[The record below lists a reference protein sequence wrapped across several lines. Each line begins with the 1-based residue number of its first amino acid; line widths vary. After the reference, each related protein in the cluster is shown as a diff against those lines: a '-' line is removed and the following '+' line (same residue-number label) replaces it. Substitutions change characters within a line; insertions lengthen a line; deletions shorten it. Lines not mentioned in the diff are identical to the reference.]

1 MRKNSIIKRLAA
13 FIKPDMTYLLLA
25 LVFAVISVAA
35 TLVTPVL
42 IGRAIDNIV
51 EKGEVDFKGVLPYLG
66 LIAAALITVVLFQ
79 WLMALCTN
87 IISQRTVLRL
97 RTQAFSHLH
106 KVPLSYIDTNPHG
119 DIISRVINDIDQ
131 VANGLLQGFQQF
143 FSGIVTI
150 VGTILFMLAINVNMA
165 MVVILITPLSLLVA
179 TVLTRLTYKQFKKQ
193 SELQGRIGSYIEEMV
208 GNQSVVKA
216 FSYEKRAES
225 KFAEI
230 NNELYGVGVKA
241 QFYSAMVNPG
251 TRFVN
256 GLVYTGTAVFGALS
270 VLQNPAFTIGFLSSF
285 LSYAGQYTKP
295 FNEISGVVAE
305 LQSAFA
311 STRRIFELL
320 DSKTL
325 PDDSNNRELSTCDGT
340 VDIKH
345 VYFSY
350 TPDRKLIEDFN
361 LNVKSGQR
369 TAIVGPTGCGKTTLI
384 NLLMRFY
391 DVDSGEISVSGE
403 PIKALTRKSLRRS
416 YGMVLQDTWLF
427 KGTVKENISYAKP
440 DATDDE
446 IIAAAKSAHAH
457 SFIKRLP
464 SGYDTVIGDDS
475 GISQGQKQLLCIARV
490 MLSLPPMLILDEA
503 TSSID
508 TRTEMRIQRA
518 FTKMM
523 DGRTSFIIA
532 HRLSTI
538 KEADCIL
545 VMENGKIIE
554 TGTHDELLAKGGFYA
569 NLYNSQFAI

>member
-311 STRRIFELL
+311 SARRIFELL

-340 VDIKH
+340 VNIKH

-545 VMENGKIIE
+545 VMESGKIIE

>member
-311 STRRIFELL
+311 SARRIFELL

-340 VDIKH
+340 VNIKH

>member
-311 STRRIFELL
+311 SARRIFELL

-340 VDIKH
+340 VNIKH

-391 DVDSGEISVSGE
+391 DVDSGKISVSGE

>member
-1 MRKNSIIKRLAA
+1 MRKKSIIKRLAA
-13 FIKPDMTYLLLA
+13 FIKPDMTYLLIA

-42 IGRAIDNIV
+42 IGRAIDHIV
-51 EKGEVDFKGVLPYLG
+51 GKGEVDFKGVLPYLG

-230 NNELYGVGVKA
+230 NTELYGVGVKA

-311 STRRIFELL
+311 SARRIFELL

-391 DVDSGEISVSGE
+391 DVNSGEISVSGE

-545 VMENGKIIE
+545 VMESGKIIE

-569 NLYNSQFAI
+569 NLYNSQFTI

>member
-311 STRRIFELL
+311 SARRIFELL

-340 VDIKH
+340 VNIKH

-427 KGTVKENISYAKP
+427 KGNVKENISYAKP

-545 VMENGKIIE
+545 VMESGKIIE

>member
-1 MRKNSIIKRLAA
+1 MRKKSIIKRLAA

-42 IGRAIDNIV
+42 IGRAIDHIV
-51 EKGEVDFKGVLPYLG
+51 GKGEVDFTGVLPYLG

-230 NNELYGVGVKA
+230 NTELYGVGVKA

-311 STRRIFELL
+311 SARRIFELL

-391 DVDSGEISVSGE
+391 DVNSGEISVSGE

-545 VMENGKIIE
+545 VMESGKIIE

>member
-1 MRKNSIIKRLAA
+1 MRKKSIIKRLAA